1 MFKIKKVRPLF
12 TGIITT
18 ARRYKGDMTTKGG
31 LLVDASKAMGS
42 MNPFQVVVA
51 VGAMTKDVK
60 EGDVVKL
67 NFKRYLVPLQVPGKI
82 ENNIQSSKMK
92 ATYELPMIDIDG
104 EEHLFLQSNDIEY
117 VVEEYEVD
125 EGGLFQ

>member
-18 ARRYKGDMTTKGG
+18 ARRYAGDMTTKGG
-31 LLVDASKAMGS
+31 LLLDATKTMGS

-51 VGAMTKDVK
+51 VGSMTKDIK
-60 EGDVVKL
+60 EGDVVKI

-92 ATYELPMIDIDG
+92 ATYEIPMIDIDG
-104 EEHLFLQSNDIEY
+104 EECLFIQSNDIEY

>member
-18 ARRYKGDMTTKGG
+18 ARKYTGDMTTKGG
-31 LLVDASKAMGS
+31 ILLDANKVMGTI
-42 MNPFQVVVA
+42 NPFQVVVA
-51 VGAMTKDVK
+51 VGAMTKDIK
-60 EGDVVKL
+60 EGDVVKI

-82 ENNIQSSKMK
+82 ENNVQSSKMK
-92 ATYELPMIDIDG
+92 ATYEIPMIDIDG

-117 VVEEYEVD
+117 VVEDYEVD